1 MILEGLVTTL
11 DPDGGMHLAAMG
23 PQVDDAFV
31 AATGPGGG
39 LGGLVFKPFPSSMTA
54 ANLLR
59 ERAGVFHVTDDAL
72 LLARVVT
79 GAAASPPAS
88 LPASRVRGRRLAE
101 VCRAYEFEIEA
112 VDESQ
117 ERLRCPARVVA
128 VHEGR
133 PFRGFN
139 RAAHAVV
146 EGAILVTRLHL
157 LGRAEVDRRFAELA
171 VLVEKTAGARE
182 REAFDLLVARVA
194 GS

>member
-11 DPDGGMHLAAMG
+11 DADGGLHLAAMG
-23 PQVDDAFV
+23 PEVDDAFV
-31 AATGPGGG
+31 PTAGHDGG
-39 LGGLVFKPFPSSMTA
+39 LGRLVFKPFPSSLTA

-59 ERAGVFHVTDDAL
+59 ERAGVFHVTDDSL
-72 LLARVVT
+72 LLARVVA
-79 GAAASPPAS
+79 GAAAAPPVS
-88 LPASRVRGRRLAE
+88 LPAGRVRGRRLAD
-101 VCRAYEFEIEA
+101 VCRAYEFEIES

-157 LGRAEVDRRFAELA
+157 LGHEEVRRRFAELA
-171 VLVEKTAGARE
+171 VLVEKTAGARD